1 MTTLHT
7 PHIIRLIGVPMDLG
21 QSLRGVDMGPSAL
34 RYAGL
39 ADRLSRLGFTVEDY
53 GNIET
58 AVRGAVPGDSNL
70 VTPIRAACETLYD
83 AVRQAIEDGRIPLV
97 MGGDHSIAMGTI
109 GGVTHCGP
117 AGVLWI
123 DAHADFNTMESSPSG
138 NIHGMPLAVLCG
150 RGPKPLVD
158 VGRPGPK
165 IRPPDAVVIAL
176 RNVDAPE
183 RRMLRSTRL
192 GLFTMRDIDEMGVAE
207 VVRQALARL
216 GHHERIHVSFDADSI
231 DPMFAPGVG
240 TPVQGGLNPREAH
253 LIMELIADDGRL
265 ASAGVVEINPI
276 LDDRNRTAQLAADL
290 LASLFGQTIL

>member
-1 MTTLHT
+1 
-7 PHIIRLIGVPMDLG
+7 
-21 QSLRGVDMGPSAL
+21 
-34 RYAGL
+34 
-39 ADRLSRLGFTVEDY
+39 
-53 GNIET
+53 
-58 AVRGAVPGDSNL
+58 
-70 VTPIRAACETLYD
+70 
-83 AVRQAIEDGRIPLV
+83 
-97 MGGDHSIAMGTI
+97 
-109 GGVTHCGP
+109 
-117 AGVLWI
+117 
-123 DAHADFNTMESSPSG
+123 MESSPSG

>member
-58 AVRGAVPGDSNL
+58 DVRGSVPGDRNL
-70 VTPIRAACETLYD
+70 VTPIRAACETLYA

>member
-1 MTTLHT
+1 
-7 PHIIRLIGVPMDLG
+7 MDLG

-58 AVRGAVPGDSNL
+58 DVRGSVPGDRNL
-70 VTPIRAACETLYD
+70 VTPIRAACETLYA